1 MASYSARVP
10 LLPRTGNSTLPARLP
25 RDDQLRIPG
34 KLKADR
40 PSPINTF
47 RDASQYIPRAPP
59 SSRRESSEQ
68 APRSPEIV
76 DLQEPDSRQ
85 RHDRVQRRNHSDRN
99 VLGSPYVSASARQS
113 EISFGILDYYMDRT
127 PIPTPQPVTR
137 PADEDI
143 AAFDFGLDAGPQRS
157 STIDVPTQ
165 PSTTT
170 VEASQ
175 ISLQTTSNTSSGGP
189 IHQHREN
196 YSLFPAIAPQ
206 HNVIAE
212 APSPTTAAFAQ
223 PTDPSRPR
231 KASLPTR
238 LRTDSCTSIRLLPSA
253 TITSSPQNSTGPRR
267 PMPIRISRTSTLHS
281 ASDISPPQSSR
292 WSGDTAATTPDSLT
306 SPVSGRGSQ
315 DPLLRGLGRL
325 DLGDGASGGGAPL
338 TSFFEDD
345 DEDDE
350 RVPLSRRL
358 RGWKRR
364 GGASMVSPTGSFGQ
378 GEMPG
383 VAAKRGGWVRKWVL
397 CGACLD

>member
-189 IHQHREN
+189 
-196 YSLFPAIAPQ
+196 
-206 HNVIAE
+206 
-212 APSPTTAAFAQ
+212 SPTTAAFAQ

-325 DLGDGASGGGAPL
+325 DLGMARRA
-338 TSFFEDD
+338 E
-345 DEDDE
+345 E
-350 RVPLSRRL
+350 RL
-358 RGWKRR
+358 
-364 GGASMVSPTGSFGQ
+364 
-378 GEMPG
+378 
-383 VAAKRGGWVRKWVL
+383 
-397 CGACLD
+397 